1 MAYNK
6 HIININHRKQDLRKT
21 LLNKLTF
28 DCILDMVMKYGLTQK
43 FNEKYYEVMIQKEIE
58 RNTKI
63 FREINEF
70 NKINEINKINK
81 INEIETEINQINEF
95 NEINEIETE
104 INHIENKINK
114 LTNQI
119 YEIKFK

>member
-43 FNEKYYEVMIQKEIE
+43 FNERYYEVMIQKEIE
-58 RNTKI
+58 RSTKI

-70 NKINEINKINK
+70 NKI
-81 INEIETEINQINEF
+81 